1 MEKTSKPLEQ
11 EKQPRRVSMQ
21 VKLSAL
27 VICSMLLVAAGLTAI
42 SYYIFCQRVDDKY
55 NRTVQRAAEACAN
68 NVTGDMLMYFWDKV
82 NTDEFRE
89 VQKRARTLNDETL
102 IGNWMR
108 SQPSFYEYLSENG
121 DTENEALREGAES
134 EQEVSWTLLDDY
146 EDFLTGLLGIKEYF
160 DVDAA
165 YYQYCEGQV
174 TYNIVDLDENMYYI
188 GTIEQPIP
196 EFEEYE
202 GNVSVPPIV
211 YHSDFGWLLT
221 AIEPVI
227 DWETKNPVAVAGVD
241 INMTDIIGER
251 YSFLRQSLV
260 FMAILLAGAIAVSVA
275 VLQRTAVKPLR
286 ELAEAATRFAK
297 EDRAFTKEDVIK
309 LDIPGNDE
317 VTDLYHEIRSME
329 NRIVDY
335 TENLTRATAE
345 KERVSTE
352 LRTAS
357 QIQESML
364 PSIFPAFPDRD
375 EFDLYASMTP
385 AKEVGGDFY
394 DFFLIDEG
402 HLAVLIADVSDKG
415 VPAALF
421 MMSSKILINY
431 RAQLGGSPSEILGA
445 VNAEICKNNK
455 SRMFVTVWL
464 GILDLETGVLTCTNA
479 GHEYPVVRGT
489 DGVFRV
495 YKDQHGLVVGAL
507 AKSKYRDYEIKMM
520 PGDAVFVYT
529 DGVPEANNA
538 EGAFYGMERM
548 EAALNKNAEK
558 DPKHILEGVKAD
570 VEAFTGEATQFDD
583 LTMLCLEY
591 KGRPGASRRPA
602 GSTGQITEN
611 KKAQVNE

>member
-1 MEKTSKPLEQ
+1 MEETNKQNTPK
-11 EKQPRRVSMQ
+11 KQPHRVSMQ

-55 NRTVQRAAEACAN
+55 DRTVRRAAEACAN
-68 NVTGDMLMYFWDKV
+68 NVSADMLMYFWDKV

-89 VQKRARTLNDETL
+89 VQKRAKDINDETP
-102 IGNWMR
+102 IGDWMR
-108 SQPSFYEYLSENG
+108 SQQSFLLQPEAVS
-121 DTENEALREGAES
+121 TENDPVFDDEHDTQNEA
-134 EQEVSWTLLDDY
+134 WTLLDDY
-146 EDFLTGLLGIKEYF
+146 EDILSGLLGIKEYF

-165 YYQYCEGQV
+165 YYQYGEGSV
-174 TYNIVDLDENMYYI
+174 TYNIADPDESMFYI
-188 GTIEQPIP
+188 GTIEQPVA

-202 GNVSVPPIV
+202 GNVAVPPIV
-211 YHSDFGWLLT
+211 YRSAFGWLLT
-221 AIEPVI
+221 AIEPVV
-227 DWETKNPVAVAGVD
+227 DWETKKPVAVAGVD

-260 FMAILLAGAIAVSVA
+260 FVAILLISAIAVSVA
-275 VLQRTAVKPLR
+275 VLQRAAVKPLR
-286 ELAEAATRFAK
+286 KLAEAATRFAK
-297 EDRAFTKEDVIK
+297 EDRAFTKEDVID

-394 DFFLIDEG
+394 DFFLIDDS

-431 RAQLGGSPSEILGA
+431 RAQMGGSPSEILGA
-445 VNAEICKNNK
+445 VNAEICKSNK

-464 GILDLETGVLTCTNA
+464 GILDLKTGVLTCTNA

>member
-1 MEKTSKPLEQ
+1 MEETRKQNRS
-11 EKQPRRVSMQ
+11 EKQPHRVSMQ

-55 NRTVQRAAEACAN
+55 NRTVRRAAEACAN
-68 NVTGDMLMYFWDKV
+68 NVSADVLMYFWDKV

-89 VQKRARTLNDETL
+89 VQKRAKDINDETP
-102 IGNWMR
+102 IGDWMR
-108 SQPSFYEYLSENG
+108 SQQSFFLQPEAVS
-121 DTENEALREGAES
+121 TENDPVFDDEHDTQNEA
-134 EQEVSWTLLDDY
+134 WTLLDDY
-146 EDFLTGLLGIKEYF
+146 EDILSGLLGIKEYF

-165 YYQYCEGQV
+165 YYQYGEGSV
-174 TYNIVDLDENMYYI
+174 TYNIADPDESMFYI
-188 GTIEQPIP
+188 GTIEQPVA

-202 GNVSVPPIV
+202 GNVAVPPIV
-211 YHSDFGWLLT
+211 YRSAFGWLLT

-241 INMTDIIGER
+241 INMTDVIGER

-260 FMAILLAGAIAVSVA
+260 FMAILLICAIAVSVA

-286 ELAEAATRFAK
+286 KLAEAATRFAK
-297 EDRAFTKEDVIK
+297 EDRAFTKEDVID

-431 RAQLGGSPSEILGA
+431 RAQMGGSPSEILGA

-455 SRMFVTVWL
+455 SKMFVTVWL
-464 GILDLETGVLTCTNA
+464 GILDLKTGVLTCANA

-489 DGVFRV
+489 DGVFRIF
-495 YKDQHGLVVGAL
+495 KDRHGLVVGAL

>member
-1 MEKTSKPLEQ
+1 MEETNKQNTPK
-11 EKQPRRVSMQ
+11 KQPRRVSMQ

-68 NVTGDMLMYFWDKV
+68 NVMDDMLMYFWDKV
-82 NTDEFRE
+82 NTDAFRE
-89 VQKRARTLNDETL
+89 VQKQARAANDETL
-102 IGNWMR
+102 IGNWMLR
-108 SQPSFYEYLSENG
+108 QPSFYQNHSENS
-121 DTENEALREGAES
+121 DTEDEAPKEDAES
-134 EQEVSWTLLDDY
+134 EQEDSWTLLDDY
-146 EDFLTGLLGIKEYF
+146 EDILSSLLGIKEYF

-165 YYQYCEGQV
+165 YYQYSEGNV
-174 TYNIVDLDENMYYI
+174 TYNIADLDESMFYI
-188 GTIEQPIP
+188 GTVEEPIP

-202 GNVSVPPIV
+202 GNVTVPPIV

-221 AIEPVI
+221 AIEPVL
-227 DWETKNPVAVAGVD
+227 DWDTNEPVAVAGVD
-241 INMTDIIGER
+241 INMTEIIRER

-260 FMAILLAGAIAVSVA
+260 FVAILLMGAIAVSVV
-275 VLQRTAVKPLR
+275 VLERTAVKPLR
-286 ELAEAATRFAK
+286 ELSRAAAYFAK
-297 EDRAFTKEDVIK
+297 EDRAFTKEDVIS
-309 LDIPGNDE
+309 LNVRGNDE
-317 VTDLYHEIRSME
+317 VTDLYHEIHSME

-335 TENLTRATAE
+335 TEHLTRVTAE

-357 QIQESML
+357 RIQESML

-394 DFFLIDEG
+394 DFFLIDDS

-431 RAQLGGSPSEILGA
+431 RAQMGGSPSEILGA
-445 VNAEICKNNK
+445 VNAEICKSNK

-464 GILDLETGVLTCTNA
+464 GILDLKTGVLTCTNA

-489 DGVFRV
+489 DGVFRIF
-495 YKDQHGLVVGAL
+495 KDRHGLVVGAL
-507 AKSKYRDYEIKMM
+507 AKTKYRDYEINMA

-591 KGRPGASRRPA
+591 KGKPGTDHCPA
-602 GSTGQITEN
+602 ESTEQIAEN

>member
-1 MEKTSKPLEQ
+1 MEETNKQNTPK
-11 EKQPRRVSMQ
+11 KQPHRVSMQ

-55 NRTVQRAAEACAN
+55 DRTVRRAAEACAN
-68 NVTGDMLMYFWDKV
+68 NVSADMLMYFWDKV

-89 VQKRARTLNDETL
+89 VQKRAKDINDETP
-102 IGNWMR
+102 IGDWMR
-108 SQPSFYEYLSENG
+108 SQQSFLLQPEAVS
-121 DTENEALREGAES
+121 TENDPVFDDEHDTQNEA
-134 EQEVSWTLLDDY
+134 WTLLDDY
-146 EDFLTGLLGIKEYF
+146 EDILSGLLGIKEYF

-165 YYQYCEGQV
+165 YYQYGEGSV
-174 TYNIVDLDENMYYI
+174 TYNIADPDESMFYI
-188 GTIEQPIP
+188 GTIEQPVA

-202 GNVSVPPIV
+202 GNVAVPPIV
-211 YHSDFGWLLT
+211 YRSAFGWLLT
-221 AIEPVI
+221 AIEPVV
-227 DWETKNPVAVAGVD
+227 DWETKKPVAVAGVD

-260 FMAILLAGAIAVSVA
+260 FVAILLISAIAVSVA
-275 VLQRTAVKPLR
+275 VLQRAAVKPLR
-286 ELAEAATRFAK
+286 KLAEAATRFAK
-297 EDRAFTKEDVIK
+297 EDRAFTKEDVID

-364 PSIFPAFPDRD
+364 PSILPAFPDRD

-431 RAQLGGSPSEILGA
+431 RAQMGGSPSEILGA

-455 SRMFVTVWL
+455 SKMFVTVWL
-464 GILDLETGVLTCTNA
+464 GILDLKTGVLTCANA

-538 EGAFYGMERM
+538 EGVFYGLERM
-548 EAALNKNAEK
+548 EAALNKNAHQ
-558 DPKHILEGVKAD
+558 DPKHILERVKAD
-570 VEAFTGEATQFDD
+570 VDAFTDEATQFDD

-591 KGRPGASRRPA
+591 KGKPGTDHHPA
-602 GSTGQITEN
+602 ESTEQIAEN